1 MAATGPVPSQLQ
13 PPKAQRAQ
21 GSGGAKGG
29 GAKYPFWLGG
39 VAASCAATITH
50 PLDLTKY
57 RLQTA
62 TVKQGM
68 FTTMFT
74 SARNEGILTLF
85 QGLSATWA
93 RQLSYSITRF
103 AVYEEAKARLTPAGS
118 KPTTATLA
126 TSAALAGAI
135 AGIVGNPA
143 EIVLVR
149 MCSDLNR
156 APAQRYNYSNAIAG
170 LGTIARSE
178 GVSTL
183 FLGLGPN
190 VVRSV
195 VMNVAQLGSYDLFR
209 ALLLSAGLTEGSST
223 LTFAASFAAGTTAT
237 TLCAPV
243 DVIKSRVQNS
253 KTGEG
258 VLAVI
263 RQSIKQ
269 DGPGVFLRGWTP
281 AWIRLQP
288 QTTLIYFFLTYFQ
301 GIIDKQR
308 AGAKKMDSALA

>member
-1 MAATGPVPSQLQ
+1 MAASVSVPSKLQ
-13 PPKAQRAQ
+13 PPKAQQPAPAA
-21 GSGGAKGG
+21 SSSK
-29 GAKYPFWLGG
+29 AKYPFWLGG
-39 VAASCAATITH
+39 LSASCAASITH

-62 TVKQGM
+62 TVKQSM
-68 FTTMFT
+68 LTTMVT
-74 SARNEGILTLF
+74 SARSEGITTLW
-85 QGLSATWA
+85 QGITATWL
-93 RQLSYSITRF
+93 RQMSYSITRF
-103 AVYEEAKARLTPAGS
+103 AVYEEAKARLTKPGQ

-126 TSAALAGAI
+126 TSAALAGTI
-135 AGIVGNPA
+135 AGVIGNPA

-156 APAQRYNYSNAIAG
+156 PPAQRFNYSNALTGLVTIGRTEG
-170 LGTIARSE
+170 LG
-178 GVSTL
+178 TL

-195 VMNVAQLGSYDLFR
+195 VMNVAQLGSFDLFKG
-209 ALLLSAGLTEGSST
+209 LLQGAGVPEGSA

-253 KTGEG
+253 KSGEG
-258 VLAVI
+258 VLTVI
-263 RQSIKQ
+263 RNAVKA
-269 DGPGVFLRGWTP
+269 DGPAVFLRGWTP

-308 AGAKKMDSALA
+308 AAAARKADAALS

>member
-1 MAATGPVPSQLQ
+1 MAS
-13 PPKAQRAQ
+13 
-21 GSGGAKGG
+21 KGQQ
-29 GAKYPFWLGG
+29 GAKYPFWTGG
-39 VAASCAATITH
+39 LAASCAASITH

-68 FTTMFT
+68 FPTMIN
-74 SARNEGILTLF
+74 SVRNEGILTLWY
-85 QGLSATWA
+85 GLSATWL
-93 RQLSYSITRF
+93 RQMSYSITRF
-103 AVYEEAKARLTPAGS
+103 AIYEDVKARLTPPGS

-126 TSAALAGAI
+126 TSAALAGAV
-135 AGIVGNPA
+135 AGVVGNPA

-156 APAQRYNYSNAIAG
+156 PPEARFNYSNSLTG
-170 LGTIARSE
+170 LATIARKE

-209 ALLLSAGLTEGSST
+209 NLLLSSGMLADGSSA

-253 KTGEG
+253 SSGEG
-258 VLAVI
+258 VLSVI
-263 RQSIKQ
+263 RSSIQK
-269 DGPGVFLRGWTP
+269 DGLRVFFRGWTP

-301 GIIDKQR
+301 KAIDRRRSQKE
-308 AGAKKMDSALA
+308 AKDAVKSA

>member
-1 MAATGPVPSQLQ
+1 MAATAPLPVVAP
-13 PPKAQRAQ
+13 AQT
-21 GSGGAKGG
+21 GGK
-29 GAKYPFWLGG
+29 AKYPFWLGG
-39 VAASCAATITH
+39 LAASCAASITH

-62 TVKQGM
+62 TVRQSM
-68 FTTMFT
+68 FTTMVT
-74 SARNEGILTLF
+74 SARTEGITTLWH
-85 QGLSATWA
+85 GITATWL
-93 RQLSYSITRF
+93 RQFLYSLTRF
-103 AVYEEAKARLTPAGS
+103 AVYEDVKARLTPPGS

-126 TSAALAGAI
+126 TSAALAGGI
-135 AGIVGNPA
+135 AGVVGNPA

-156 APAQRYNYSNAIAG
+156 APAARFNYANSVSG
-170 LGTIARSE
+170 LLKITRTE
-178 GVSTL
+178 GMGTL

-195 VMNVAQLGSYDLFR
+195 VMNVAQLGSYDLFKS
-209 ALLLSAGLTEGSST
+209 LLQSTGMQEGSA

-253 KTGEG
+253 SSGEG
-258 VLAVI
+258 VLSVI
-263 RQSIKQ
+263 RSSVKQ
-269 DGPGVFLRGWTP
+269 DGLKVFFRGWTP

-301 GIIDKQR
+301 GVIDRQR
-308 AGAKKMDSALA
+308 AAQIKKTDAQTLIG